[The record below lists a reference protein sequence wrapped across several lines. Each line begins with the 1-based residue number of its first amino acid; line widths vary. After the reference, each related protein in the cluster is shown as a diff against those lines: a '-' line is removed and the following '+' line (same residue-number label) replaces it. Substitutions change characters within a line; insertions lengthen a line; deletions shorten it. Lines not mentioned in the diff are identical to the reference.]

1 MAVASR
7 GMTLIE
13 LLVGMAVASL
23 VATVV
28 MTGLSSLGQVHGRG
42 VVARR
47 NEDTAWLVLAAL
59 ARDTACKD
67 AASCRTHWVLDGSL
81 KHRDSQSQPYAEGIA
96 SIDFVSDDRSPGLL
110 TICLVLHDGR
120 RYERAVV
127 RP

>member
-1 MAVASR
+1 MAAASR

-28 MTGLSSLGQVHGRG
+28 MTGLSSLGRVHRRGLEAGRD
-42 VVARR
+42 
-47 NEDTAWLVLAAL
+47 EAWLVLAAM
-59 ARDTACKD
+59 ASDSTCIDNETCRRHWRVRDALQ
-67 AASCRTHWVLDGSL
+67 HFDG
-81 KHRDSQSQPYAEGIA
+81 DWQPYSNSVA
-96 SIDFVSDDRSPGLL
+96 SIDFVADERTPTLL
-110 TICLVLHDGR
+110 TIRLVLRDGR